1 MLRWCKEDLLRLPC
15 QFWRECK
22 HRVLWSSEI
31 HRDHSDI
38 YSARYWTVLLEAE
51 SHSILPIL
59 VAILQ
64 PQALVL
70 HVSSLFKSSAEMV
83 HNVLLMAF
91 PPTPPHPK
99 SVYQATVT
107 PRHFDSVGLM
117 KPNDDQ
123 FPIFQKSSSERGD
136 HSIPGS
142 SWGFI
147 ALHRTWAFSQIS
159 HRCVWCCKGEAD
171 ESKLAMRENMQTLI
185 SWTFLKML
193 QRI

>member
-1 MLRWCKEDLLRLPC
+1 MWT
-15 QFWRECK
+15 
-22 HRVLWSSEI
+22 HGALWGSKI
-31 HRDHSDI
+31 QLTHSDI
-38 YSARYWTVLLEAE
+38 YAAWYWTVVLEAE

-59 VAILQ
+59 VAILR

-70 HVSSLFKSSAEMV
+70 HVSSLFKSSTEMA

-91 PPTPPHPK
+91 PPPPHHPK

-159 HRCVWCCKGEAD
+159 HRCVWCCEGEDD
-171 ESKLAMRENMQTLI
+171 ESKLAMRENKQTLI